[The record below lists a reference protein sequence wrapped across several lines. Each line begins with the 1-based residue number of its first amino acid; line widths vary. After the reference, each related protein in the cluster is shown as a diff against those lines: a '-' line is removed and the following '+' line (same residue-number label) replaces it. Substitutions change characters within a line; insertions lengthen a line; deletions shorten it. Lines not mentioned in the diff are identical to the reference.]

1 MRKQEKQI
9 VNAFSDLY
17 YKGLEGED
25 QIFKRTNW
33 MNVPCFKCPLDL
45 WIYQEIITEI
55 QPDLIIET
63 GTHMG
68 GSALFMAHMLDIV
81 GKGEIITIDVR
92 ETSPRPDHPRIRYV
106 TGSSADPDLIQAMLD
121 DRPDEMRLAVLDS
134 DHSKSHVLNELN
146 LLAPYINLGSY
157 IIVEDTNI
165 NGHPSYPSFG
175 EGPYEAVEEFLEST
189 RNFTVDYSKEKFLM
203 TFNPNGYLKRINQ
216 DI

>member
-1 MRKQEKQI
+1 MRKREKRI
-9 VNAFSDLY
+9 INAFSDLY
-17 YKGLEGED
+17 YNALKGED
-25 QIFKRTNW
+25 QIFKRTTW

-45 WIYQEIITEI
+45 WIYQEIIAEI

-81 GKGEIITIDVR
+81 GKGEIITIDVVK
-92 ETSPRPDHPRIRYV
+92 TAPRPDHPRIRYV

-146 LLAPYINLGSY
+146 LLAPYVSLGSY

-165 NGHPSYPSFG
+165 NGHPSYTSFG

>member
-1 MRKQEKQI
+1 MRKHEKRI
-9 VNAFSDLY
+9 INAFSDLY

-45 WIYQEIITEI
+45 WIYQEIIAEI

-92 ETSPRPDHPRIRYV
+92 ETSPRPAHPRIRYI
-106 TGSSADPDLIQAMLD
+106 TGSSADRGLIQAMMD
-121 DRPDEMRLAVLDS
+121 ERPDEMRLAVLDS

-146 LLAPYINLGSY
+146 LLAPYISLGSY

-189 RNFTVDYSKEKFLM
+189 RNFTLDYSKEKFLM